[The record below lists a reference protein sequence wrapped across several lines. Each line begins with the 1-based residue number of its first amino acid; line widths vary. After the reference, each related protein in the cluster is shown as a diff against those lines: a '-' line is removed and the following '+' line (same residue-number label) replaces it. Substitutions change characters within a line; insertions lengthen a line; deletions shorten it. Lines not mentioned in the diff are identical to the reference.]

1 MAFGMKEICGL
12 EVARAEEVFL
22 SLFGVGNRKIE
33 KRLWGKVEK
42 YVKWLRF
49 FPFVRMVAV
58 GNTLAFG
65 RVDEESDID
74 LFIVARR
81 GRIFFVRTLV
91 TAFFQVLGIRR
102 HGDKVAER
110 FCLSFF
116 VSGDG
121 LDLSEI
127 KLGEEDV
134 YLFFWVRKL
143 NPVFGADVYRNFL
156 KANNWVGS
164 FDESENLKKLIAW
177 PGWIKVVQR
186 FLERVLNLLVC
197 WWLEGVLKVWQVER
211 AEKKRARMGCVE
223 KAVVVN
229 DRMLKFHDK
238 DARKKISEEF
248 LEAI

>member
-1 MAFGMKEICGL
+1 MAFGMKEICGV
-12 EVARAEEVFL
+12 EVDRAEELFL
-22 SLFGVGNRKIE
+22 SLFGEGGKKNEKELWRK
-33 KRLWGKVEK
+33 VDK

-91 TAFFQVLGIRR
+91 TAFFHVLGLRR
-102 HGDKVAER
+102 HGNKVAGR

-127 KLGEEDV
+127 KLGDEDV

-143 NPVFGADVYRNFL
+143 KPVFGADVYWDFL

-177 PGWIKVVQR
+177 PGWIKFVQR
-186 FLERVLNLLVC
+186 FLENVLNLLVC
-197 WWLEGVLKVWQVER
+197 WWLEGVLKVWQVGR
-211 AEKKRARMGCVE
+211 AERKRRRMGCGE

-238 DARKKISEEF
+238 DARKKIFEEF
-248 LEAI
+248 VEAI